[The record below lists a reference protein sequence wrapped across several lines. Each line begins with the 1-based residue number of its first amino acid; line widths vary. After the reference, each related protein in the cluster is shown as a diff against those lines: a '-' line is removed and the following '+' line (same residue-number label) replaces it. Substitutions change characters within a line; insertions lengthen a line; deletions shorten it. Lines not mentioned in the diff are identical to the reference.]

1 MAASPFETLVEV
13 TRGPLVESVHFGAF
27 AVVDVHG
34 NLLASAG
41 DPNFTTYMRSSS
53 KPMQALALLERGG
66 AEKFGLSDA
75 EIALMCASHSG
86 TDEHYQTVSALQ
98 ARLGLRESDLLCGLE
113 PPIDMATRNALM
125 MRGEQPTQNR
135 HDCSGK
141 HTGFLALAMLLG
153 LPKENY
159 IDPHHPL
166 QQIVIQTFADMVDF
180 PVEKIAI
187 GIDGCSVPVFGVPLY
202 QAAYGFA
209 RLCDPSG
216 LAPERAAACQRVTKA
231 MAAQPMMVGGPGRF
245 DSLAMELGQGKFV
258 CKVGAEGYQ
267 GIGILPGAIAPGS
280 PAIGITMKIA
290 DGDREGRARPV
301 AATEILRRLGLLS
314 EDQIQSH
321 LSQLAARPVTNWA
334 HLEVGEI
341 RPALQF
347 GLSF

>member
-1 MAASPFETLVEV
+1 
-13 TRGPLVESVHFGAF
+13 
-27 AVVDVHG
+27 
-34 NLLASAG
+34 
-41 DPNFTTYMRSSS
+41 
-53 KPMQALALLERGG
+53 
-66 AEKFGLSDA
+66 
-75 EIALMCASHSG
+75 
-86 TDEHYQTVSALQ
+86 
-98 ARLGLRESDLLCGLE
+98 
-113 PPIDMATRNALM
+113 MATRNALM